1 MRHLTSRVLIITTAS
16 ALAAAAIAA
25 AAPAFADEQEP
36 PGPPLHHVQYTVTA
50 DAPYW
55 AHIYYRD
62 TDPVQFSDYS
72 HNPYE
77 FSPRADVDVAPD
89 RPWVFDAMLADPDL
103 WAMVLV
109 QSGES
114 PNFPTPGFN
123 CKLTVDGVVVKTN
136 SGPKGALCSI
146 RNW

>member
-1 MRHLTSRVLIITTAS
+1 MHHSMSRALTAATA
-16 ALAAAAIAA
+16 ATLATGAIAT
-25 AAPAFADEQEP
+25 AAPAFADDPEP

-55 AHIYYRD
+55 VHIYYRD
-62 TDPVQFSDYS
+62 SEPAIFSDYS

-77 FSPRADVDVAPD
+77 FSPRADVDIAPD
-89 RPWVFDAMLADPDL
+89 KPWVFDAMLADPDL

-123 CKLTVDGVVVKTN
+123 CKLAVDGVVVKTN

>member
-1 MRHLTSRVLIITTAS
+1 MRHPTSRALTITTAT
-16 ALAAAAIAA
+16 ALAAGAIAT
-25 AAPAFADEQEP
+25 AAPAFADDLEP

-55 AHIYYRD
+55 VHIYYRD
-62 TDPVQFSDYS
+62 SEPVQFSDYS
-72 HNPYE
+72 HNPYQ

-123 CKLTVDGVVVKTN
+123 CKLAVDGVVVKTN

>member
-1 MRHLTSRVLIITTAS
+1 MRYPTSRALTAATS
-16 ALAAAAIAA
+16 AALAAGAIAT
-25 AAPAFADEQEP
+25 AAPAFADDPP

-62 TDPVQFSDYS
+62 SEPEIFSDYS
-72 HNPYE
+72 HNPYQ
-77 FSPRADVDVAPD
+77 FSPRVDVDIAPD
-89 RPWVFDAMLADPDL
+89 KPWVFDAMLADPDL

-123 CKLTVDGVVVKTN
+123 CKLAVDGVVVKTN

>member
-1 MRHLTSRVLIITTAS
+1 MRAALTMTA
-16 ALAAAAIAA
+16 ALALASGVIAT
-25 AAPAFADEQEP
+25 AAPASADDSE
-36 PGPPLHHVQYTVTA
+36 PGPPLHRVRYTVTA
-50 DAPYW
+50 DAPFW

-62 TDPVQFSDYS
+62 TEPAIFSDYS

-77 FSPRADVDVAPD
+77 FSPRADVDIAPD
-89 RPWVFDAMLADPDL
+89 KPWVLEANLADPDL

-114 PNFPTPGFN
+114 PGFPTPGFN
-123 CKLTVDGVVVKTN
+123 CKLEVDDVVVKTN